1 MTTLF
6 SLATIASAT
15 AVAAATTLAA
25 ATAAAVAPAAP
36 LGLSPVKRSDS
47 TFFWSILINPTQ
59 GAPAPAPATAPA
71 TPSVPGTVPGAQAVG
86 SAARGTSAAAST
98 GTGTGTGT
106 GQAPKSD
113 VTAIDMGDLVPVAPG
128 EDGDPGRAR
137 SIDPRVSLR
146 VDDSFAGTYSVRGTD
161 FFARRASGLYAV
173 YPRGEYVRYAG
184 RDVAVVP
191 AGTVYTIGETD
202 ISRTYGSDRPTAH
215 EPSRASSGHSA
226 ARSVSITRELPPERD
241 AQGSRMLRDPAYRS
255 ERLQQLLAPTRP

>member
-1 MTTLF
+1 MSTLV
-6 SLATIASAT
+6 SLVSQVSLVTIASA
-15 AVAAATTLAA
+15 VAF
-25 ATAAAVAPAAP
+25 AAP
-36 LGLSPVKRSDS
+36 LGPSPVKRSDS
-47 TFFWSILINPTQ
+47 TFFWSILINSRQGAAPAAPT
-59 GAPAPAPATAPA
+59 APAPAPAPA
-71 TPSVPGTVPGAQAVG
+71 APGAQAVG

-98 GTGTGTGT
+98 GTGQGTKPD
-106 GQAPKSD
+106 A
-113 VTAIDMGDLVPVAPG
+113 TAIDMGDLIPVAAG

-161 FFARRASGLYAV
+161 FFARRAGGLYAV

-202 ISRTYGSDRPTAH
+202 ISRTYGSERPAAQ

-241 AQGSRMLRDPAYRS
+241 AQGSRILRDPEYRS
-255 ERLQQLLAPTRP
+255 KRLQDLLSPARP